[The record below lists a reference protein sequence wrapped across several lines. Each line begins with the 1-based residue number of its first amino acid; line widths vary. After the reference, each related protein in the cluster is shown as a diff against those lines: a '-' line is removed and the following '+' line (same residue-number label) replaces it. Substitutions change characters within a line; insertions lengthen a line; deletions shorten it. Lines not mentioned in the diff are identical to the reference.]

1 MCHFHNLSQ
10 GRESHKIAIGPIIT
24 KIKKEVTIVYPILFI
39 NSLAFALTNSSG
51 IENNGH
57 QRDLKDYSDLP
68 RVCNLDW
75 IKAELAEFKS
85 GMIILPEK
93 PDGSEYTSEQL
104 MKLALMFMGENHDN
118 S

>member
-1 MCHFHNLSQ
+1 
-10 GRESHKIAIGPIIT
+10 
-24 KIKKEVTIVYPILFI
+24 
-39 NSLAFALTNSSG
+39 
-51 IENNGH
+51 
-57 QRDLKDYSDLP
+57 
-68 RVCNLDW
+68 LDW